1 MKQLGQRLFSLLLF
15 LPLFATAQIDPVS
28 RNLVQFGY
36 DQAFEGH
43 QPFSGY
49 AYFYHNQPDFLRTNL
64 TLRLTVAPTYLDSNL
79 GFVNGLGPNTD
90 FAIGMAG
97 GGFADSY
104 YEIRDGTYYPS
115 ESFDGNGG
123 EVSFDLYHLFN
134 PGDLIPL
141 NLVVEGTAHYS
152 VFDRDESTASTFQ
165 LPNDHGDFSLR
176 TGFRWGGVEPVLFP
190 ALAMELSVWYEGHY
204 RTDSGAYG
212 YSGDRLLRDQSH
224 LFWTEAALS
233 YTFTNSQQNLYLR
246 LTAGSS
252 LDADRFS
259 AYRLGGFLPL
269 AAEYPLSVPGY
280 FYQEISAR
288 QFVLFNGNYLLP
300 LDKRMHWN
308 LDVDASVAD
317 VSYLTG
323 EGQPGAW
330 LSGVG
335 GGILYHT
342 PGNHFKALLD
352 YGYGINAIRDGHRGA
367 NSVGFLMQIDLGPK
381 PGERINTTSQP
392 NLQRGMQWLFGE

>member
-1 MKQLGQRLFSLLLF
+1 VF
-15 LPLFATAQIDPVS
+15 LPLFASAQIDPVS
-28 RNLVQFGY
+28 RNLIQFGY
-36 DQAFEGH
+36 NQAFEGH
-43 QPFSGY
+43 APFSGY
-49 AYFYHNQPDFLRTNL
+49 AYYYHNQPDFLRTNL
-64 TLRLTVAPTYLDSNL
+64 TLRLTVAPTYVDSNL
-79 GFVNGLGPNTD
+79 GFVGGLGPNTD

-104 YEIRDGTYYPS
+104 DEIHGGTYYPS

-141 NLVVEGTAHYS
+141 NLVVESTAHYS
-152 VFDRDESTASTFQ
+152 VYDRNDDTAPTFQ

-204 RTDSGAYG
+204 RTDAGAYG

-224 LFWTEAALS
+224 LFWAEAALS
-233 YTFTNSQQNLYLR
+233 YTMTNSQQNFYLR

-252 LDADRFS
+252 VDADRFS

-269 AAEYPLSVPGY
+269 AAEYPLSLPGY
-280 FYQEISAR
+280 YYQEISAR
-288 QFVLFNGNYLLP
+288 QFMLLNGNYLVP
-300 LDKRMHWN
+300 LDKRMHWD
-308 LDVDASVAD
+308 LDVNAAVAA

-323 EGQPGAW
+323 EQQPGAW

-335 GGILYHT
+335 GGILYHS
-342 PGNHFKALLD
+342 PGNRFKALLS

-367 NSVGFLMQIDLGPK
+367 NSVGFLMQFDLGHQ
-381 PGERINTTSQP
+381 PGGRINTSQP
-392 NLQRGMQWLFGE
+392 SLHRSILWLFGE